1 MDVQWAIV
9 YILLG
14 IGLKLIWA
22 KITGRPL
29 GRQLKVA
36 VPAAAVSS
44 NKKSKRQ

>member
-29 GRQLKVA
+29 GRQLKVS

-44 NKKSKRQ
+44 KKSKRQ